1 MKTGQKVI
9 LFMRRAEIDKKG
21 QSVLEYALIIATIVF
36 ALWMMQG
43 YFGRGL
49 QGKLK
54 VVADELGQQYNPQ
67 NTESSMNITYESDT
81 TTQTFTR
88 VETDPDTGEEYEETI
103 TNTTINSETQTRQG
117 TETVGL

>member
-1 MKTGQKVI
+1 
-9 LFMRRAEIDKKG
+9 MRRAEIDKKG